1 MSKRDKILLLI
12 LVLLVITTGIYY
24 YDNYIREDETVM
36 TDTVE
41 IRDSEESDQNEDRT
55 DELEARETAEED
67 SNKSDP
73 EIEENSDTAEETGE
87 DSSAAEETGEDQ
99 EETLP
104 EDEIEEE
111 LEQEE
116 EVYEKPAKARE
127 ESAEDLLQSTIQN
140 YAYRREF
147 RNPFQEY
154 RIIESINNEDVLTLD
169 EIKAMVPFDLR
180 GVIGNNQERLAVIA
194 HNGQEKIVE
203 AGTVID
209 DFKISSIIDD
219 GINISYRGV
228 NFKIEMRSG
237 LSEGI

>member
-1 MSKRDKILLLI
+1 MSKRDKILLII

-87 DSSAAEETGEDQ
+87 DSSAAEERGEDE

-127 ESAEDLLQSTIQN
+127 ESADSLLQSRVQN

-154 RIIESINNEDVLTLD
+154 RTIASDEDVLTLD

-203 AGTVID
+203 AGTVIE
-209 DFKISSIIDD
+209 DFKISSIVDD